1 MDRPEALKAI
11 NGTFLFEVSSPSLP
25 SSSPPPKS
33 ISFIVDMRKTGQ
45 ISKLVQSEGASSSS
59 AKAPRKPDVTIR
71 VADKDMVDLAMGK
84 AMPQAMFL
92 KGRLK
97 VKGNLMLGLKVRTR
111 SNREG
116 YEIALKLH
124 LPVPLS
130 LLISTQMNNILQ
142 KEIAKLSKL

>member
-11 NGTFLFEVSSPSLP
+11 NGTFLFEVSTPSLP

-45 ISKLVQSEGASSSS
+45 ISKLVSSDGSSSA

-97 VKGNLMLGLKVRTR
+97 VKGNLMLGLKVRAR
-111 SNREG
+111 STGRK
-116 YEIALKLH
+116 ARQLR
-124 LPVPLS
+124 
-130 LLISTQMNNILQ
+130 
-142 KEIAKLSKL
+142 